1 MHKHYP
7 HHPLGNFIRAVDE
20 RNRSGAV
27 SRLLGV
33 SVNKSFI
40 PSVANTI
47 GTDMTNYKVVR
58 KGQFACNLIHV
69 GRDEVI
75 PISLYDKEEDAL
87 LSSAYDVFE
96 IIDESVLLPEYL
108 RLCAMRPEFD
118 RYAMFQ
124 AVYGIRGNLPW
135 EDFCA
140 IEIPVPTLAE
150 QECIVSQF
158 ATIEER
164 MRQCRERIALLERTA
179 TALYRKTFVEGIDRS
194 NLPDGWRM
202 GTLGEVGRVVT
213 GKTPSSHH
221 PEDFGDEMMFVTP
234 SAFQKQ
240 RYITETERY
249 LSSEGIVRLRRK
261 IIPAGTLVVTCIGT
275 VGKVGIIA
283 EDSITNQQINSLV
296 PRASSATSYLY
307 HYLSDVGVTLEGQA
321 LGGSVMPMLSK
332 SYFEKIQIPL
342 PPQALLECFA
352 RNMVLLNRSVL
363 NNQRQLACLE
373 KLKAALLTQ
382 IK

>member
-20 RNRSGAV
+20 RNRSGTV

-118 RYAMFQ
+118 CYAMFQ

-150 QECIVSQF
+150 QERIVSQF

-164 MRQCRERIALLERTA
+164 IRQCHERITLLERTA
-179 TALYRKTFVEGIDRS
+179 TALYRKTFVEGIDR
-194 NLPDGWRM
+194 NHLPEGWRM
-202 GTLGEVGRVVT
+202 GTLGEVTAIKAGGDMPKDRSDIQTAEYSYPIIANGLEDKGVV
-213 GKTPSSHH
+213 GFAKTFAINEPSVTISAR
-221 PEDFGDEMMFVTP
+221 GTIGYSFV
-234 SAFQKQ
+234 
-240 RYITETERY
+240 RYSPY
-249 LSSEGIVRLRRK
+249 YPIVRL
-261 IIPAGTLVVTCIGT
+261 ISVIPHNSDLLHYLWYQITAMDLSGSGSVQSQLTIPAIMKEDIILPPLDLLVTFE
-275 VGKVGIIA
+275 KRVGII
-283 EDSITNQQINSLV
+283 S
-296 PRASSATSYLY
+296 
-307 HYLSDVGVTLEGQA
+307 HTLQNIE
-321 LGGSVMPMLSK
+321 
-332 SYFEKIQIPL
+332 
-342 PPQALLECFA
+342 
-352 RNMVLLNRSVL
+352 
-363 NNQRQLACLE
+363 RQLSSLE
-373 KLKAALLTQ
+373 KLKAVILTQ